1 MFERSTV
8 SAFYMQ
14 REPAPT
20 SHHPKCV
27 ERGRRNGETS
37 NDIPCTVTATLLRY
51 ITSAVTSVKNFFPLK
66 TDLTM
71 STTTTVTNTL
81 QHPLEDIELV
91 PIDRNARDVQD
102 EDTSLTREAHNKDR
116 DWKRL
121 FQLISCGVSFFVAG
135 VNDGS
140 LGALLPY
147 IIRSYGLTTA
157 IASSV

>member
-1 MFERSTV
+1 
-8 SAFYMQ
+8 
-14 REPAPT
+14 
-20 SHHPKCV
+20 
-27 ERGRRNGETS
+27 
-37 NDIPCTVTATLLRY
+37 
-51 ITSAVTSVKNFFPLK
+51 
-66 TDLTM
+66 M
-71 STTTTVTNTL
+71 STTTTVTSTFR
-81 QHPLEDIELV
+81 HPVEDIELV
-91 PIDRNARDVQD
+91 PIDRDARDAND
-102 EDTSLTREAHNKDR
+102 GDTRPTQEPYEKNR

>member
-1 MFERSTV
+1 
-8 SAFYMQ
+8 
-14 REPAPT
+14 
-20 SHHPKCV
+20 
-27 ERGRRNGETS
+27 
-37 NDIPCTVTATLLRY
+37 
-51 ITSAVTSVKNFFPLK
+51 
-66 TDLTM
+66 M
-71 STTTTVTNTL
+71 STTTTVTNTV

-91 PIDRNARDVQD
+91 PIDHNARDMQD
-102 EDTSLTREAHNKDR
+102 EDTSLTQEAHENNR

-121 FQLISCGVSFFVAG
+121 SQLISCGVSFFVAG

>member
-1 MFERSTV
+1 
-8 SAFYMQ
+8 
-14 REPAPT
+14 
-20 SHHPKCV
+20 
-27 ERGRRNGETS
+27 
-37 NDIPCTVTATLLRY
+37 
-51 ITSAVTSVKNFFPLK
+51 
-66 TDLTM
+66 M
-71 STTTTVTNTL
+71 STTATVTHTS
-81 QHPLEDIELV
+81 QHALEEIELV
-91 PIDRNARDVQD
+91 PIDRNARDVNNG
-102 EDTSLTREAHNKDR
+102 DTSLTREAHDKTR

>member
-1 MFERSTV
+1 M
-8 SAFYMQ
+8 
-14 REPAPT
+14 
-20 SHHPKCV
+20 
-27 ERGRRNGETS
+27 
-37 NDIPCTVTATLLRY
+37 
-51 ITSAVTSVKNFFPLK
+51 
-66 TDLTM
+66 
-71 STTTTVTNTL
+71 TTTTVTNTFQL
-81 QHPLEDIELV
+81 PLENTELV

-102 EDTSLTREAHNKDR
+102 EENTSLTHEAHSKNR

-135 VNDGS
+135 VSDGS